1 MNYDVVSK
9 PNWICL
15 ACGALP
21 VGSDLVMV
29 ETPSVIVSVK
39 ELRELKSVA
48 DIVGASE
55 IDERLLRCPTCCS
68 SKLKNPFAD
77 RRS

>member
-21 VGSDLVMV
+21 VGSDLVMA
-29 ETPSVIVSVK
+29 ETPNATVSFK